1 MPRALGIA
9 LSVISAGLIVWTLY
23 LWLSKS
29 EEPRRLFGKWIAT
42 LIFAGIL
49 LLLTRLRFSYAT
61 AFAVPAVI
69 TAIGIVLTVIWAPSI
84 GELFARPLT
93 SLFDGG
99 DEEVEPAPLY
109 SIALNKIRKG
119 EYQAAAFEIKQEL
132 LKFPTDFKG
141 QHMLAELQA
150 EHLNDLSGAQIT
162 IERFIAQPNHPPQE
176 IAFLLNTLADW
187 HLKYAQ
193 DLEGARAALQQIA
206 ERFPDSELA
215 HLAHQ
220 RIAHLG
226 TTENLLASH
235 DRPRIAVPRGPE
247 RLGLMKDQTS
257 LKRPADDPA
266 AQADALVKQLDEN
279 PRDHETREKL
289 AWIYAEHFHRLDL
302 ALEQIE
308 QLVEDPHQPPR
319 LRIHHLNTIADFQIK
334 FGKDLQ
340 AARAALQRIID
351 LNPAG
356 ASAETARHRMDR
368 LPLELRATEERQS
381 IKMSHS
387 G

>member
-1 MPRALGIA
+1 MPRALGIG

-23 LWLSKS
+23 RWLSHT

-49 LLLTRLRFSYAT
+49 LLLTRLTPSYAT
-61 AFAVPAVI
+61 AFAVPGTVA
-69 TAIGIVLTVIWAPSI
+69 AIGIVLAVIWAPHI
-84 GELFARPLT
+84 GEWFAKPLT
-93 SLFDGG
+93 SMFDGG
-99 DEEVEPAPLY
+99 DDEIEPAPLY
-109 SIALNKIRKG
+109 SIALNRMRKG
-119 EYQAAAFEIKQEL
+119 EYQAAAFEIKQQL
-132 LKFPTDFKG
+132 LKFPDDFKG

-150 EHLNDLSGAQIT
+150 KHLNDLPGAQVT
-162 IERFIAQPNHPPQE
+162 IERFIAQPDHPPQE
-176 IAFLLNTLADW
+176 IAFVLNELADW

-193 DLEGARAALQQIA
+193 DIEAARACLQQVVD
-206 ERFPDSELA
+206 RFPDSELA

-247 RLGLMKDQTS
+247 RLGLMKDQAA
-257 LKRPADDPA
+257 LARRAEDPA

-279 PRDHETREKL
+279 PRDHESREKL
-289 AWIYAEHFHRLDL
+289 AWIYAEHFQRLDL
-302 ALEQIE
+302 ALEQLE
-308 QLVEDPHQPPR
+308 QLVQDPHQPPR
-319 LRIHHLNTIADFQIK
+319 LRIHHLNTIADLQIK

-340 AARAALQRIID
+340 AARAALQRIVD
-351 LNPAG
+351 LNPTG

-381 IKMSHS
+381 IKMP
-387 G
+387 